1 MTGADSPQIAKIGVV
16 GAGLMA
22 SQLALLFARKLRV
35 PVIISDL
42 SEERVRNAL
51 TGIRARLERDAA
63 KGRLEP
69 AEAQQI
75 AELLRGTTD
84 PSDFAGCTAVIEA
97 VFEELEVK
105 RSVFRTLEEA
115 VDSETLLLTNTSSLS
130 VAAMAEG
137 LRHPERVVGFHF
149 FNPVAVLPLLELV
162 RTPFASDAAM
172 AEASRLA
179 ERLGKTAVH
188 VADSPGFVV
197 NRLLTRLFDEVLEEI
212 DDGGDPLS
220 VDRALDPWGL
230 PMTPLALIDYIGPAV
245 QAHIC
250 AAMHASFPDRFREPA
265 SLTAVVEARLPG
277 FLLADGTLR
286 PEVRQLLPQPHD
298 VDPGD
303 VRERVRAALA
313 EEVRLMLEEGA
324 ARSAEDIDLCMVL
337 GANYPQGGLTPLL
350 TERVSA

>member
-1 MTGADSPQIAKIGVV
+1 MTGSDSLGVAKIGVV

-35 PVIISDL
+35 PVVISDL
-42 SEERVRNAL
+42 SEERVRDAVV
-51 TGIRARLERDAA
+51 RMRSRLERDAA
-63 KGRLEP
+63 RGRLGP
-69 AEAQQI
+69 AEAEQI
-75 AELLRGTTD
+75 AALISGTTD

-105 RSVFRTLEEA
+105 RGVFRAVEA
-115 VDSETLLLTNTSSLS
+115 VVSPEALLLTNTSSLS

-162 RTPFASDAAM
+162 RTPFASEAAM
-172 AEASRLA
+172 AAAAGLA
-179 ERLGKTAVH
+179 ERLGKTAVP

-212 DDGGDPLS
+212 DDGGDPVA
-220 VDRALDPWGL
+220 VDRALVPWGL

-250 AAMHASFPDRFREPA
+250 TALHAAFPDRFREPA
-265 SLTAVVEARLPG
+265 SLAAVVAAGLPG
-277 FLLADGTLR
+277 FLRADGTLR
-286 PEVRQLLPQPHD
+286 PEVRELLPEPHD
-298 VDPGD
+298 VDPED

-313 EEVRLMLEEGA
+313 EEVQLMLEEGA
-324 ARSAEDIDLCMVL
+324 VGSAEDLDLCMVL

-350 TERVSA
+350 AERVTA